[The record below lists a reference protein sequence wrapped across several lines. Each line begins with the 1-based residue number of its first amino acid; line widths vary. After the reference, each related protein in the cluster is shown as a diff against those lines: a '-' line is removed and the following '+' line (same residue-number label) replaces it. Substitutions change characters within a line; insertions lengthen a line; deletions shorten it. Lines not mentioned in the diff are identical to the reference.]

1 MKSEWSYT
9 SMECRGTT
17 LPFILSET
25 FEMKRNEV
33 KREEREECC
42 GADGVLF
49 FLYVVDKTSSNK
61 DV

>member
-1 MKSEWSYT
+1 
-9 SMECRGTT
+9 MECRGTT